1 MRRLEFETFSVHRV
15 DQFRCLLLHLDHEA
29 FDPAAEMAEENHRW
43 NGDHQTEARVVQCHG
58 NPVGDCEPKI
68 SIMPTTVPNKPIS
81 GLIVAIV
88 PSVVK
93 KRSSSCATALPAS
106 SIASFITS
114 RELL

>member
-1 MRRLEFETFSVHRV
+1 MRRLEFETFSVDHV
-15 DQFRCLLLHLDHEA
+15 DQLRCLLLHLDHEA
-29 FDPAAEMAEENHRW
+29 FDPAAKVAEE
-43 NGDHQTEARVVQCHG
+43 D
-58 NPVGDCEPKI
+58 
-68 SIMPTTVPNKPIS
+68 PIS

-106 SIASFITS
+106 SIASFMTS